1 MGKQLATLGNHVDGR
16 DSLERDFGPEIADAL
31 RDRARAKRLGSELS
45 VDEYLQMADY
55 MTSEPGT
62 LEEKQGERRAL
73 ALDAWDEEDR
83 RVFVES
89 LDELIEAA
97 RVEDLGLGDLEYE
110 EEDEGAST
118 KNAAMARIDEEIEEM
133 EEEVDEEGELI
144 DPLQLAHGEWGEMIV
159 RVDRVQKVQK
169 GGTLVRYR
177 ALVVGGNTKG
187 CAGFGVA
194 KANSPQEATALASR
208 QCRRNIFFVDRH
220 KGSGLTRDLAGRH
233 NSCKVILRAVDPH
246 FGLHGHPLVSDILL
260 YCGITDCT
268 AKTHGNRNQYNVVR
282 ATFKALMIHES
293 MEEIALK
300 RGKRLMNL
308 ERAKRLQL

>member
-1 MGKQLATLGNHVDGR
+1 MSTTDAFRPRRRPNRNYRPLTARGAKRSGPKDPLTDDSMGKQLATLGNHVDGR

-144 DPLQLAHGEWGEMIV
+144 DPLQLAHGEWYV
-159 RVDRVQKVQK
+159 
-169 GGTLVRYR
+169 
-177 ALVVGGNTKG
+177 
-187 CAGFGVA
+187 
-194 KANSPQEATALASR
+194 NS
-208 QCRRNIFFVDRH
+208 
-220 KGSGLTRDLAGRH
+220 K
-233 NSCKVILRAVDPH
+233 
-246 FGLHGHPLVSDILL
+246 
-260 YCGITDCT
+260 
-268 AKTHGNRNQYNVVR
+268 
-282 ATFKALMIHES
+282 
-293 MEEIALK
+293 
-300 RGKRLMNL
+300 
-308 ERAKRLQL
+308 